1 MQEVN
6 LPLPILPIMNPS
18 NKIAQHPLLDKN
30 GNPAD
35 FLIEE
40 WGDMSAFSYDYLK
53 AHRHNFYEVLF
64 FEKGKAKHDIDF
76 DSFAAKG
83 GDVHF
88 FAPDNVHM
96 LLRGKNSLVYSV
108 QFTRGCYSDEIIDK
122 LPFYASNPTLKLGK
136 EEFNAVNYLMNQI
149 RVELAKTEEHADTL
163 IRSYFDVVLNLL
175 IRNASLNNEGK
186 PVAHQSHHIEGFK
199 KLVKENYQKHYS
211 VSQYADLLNIS
222 VKHLIETCKEQTV
235 KTPLKLVQGTVIS
248 EAKRQLYHT
257 QTPIKEIAY
266 LLGFDDPAN
275 FSKYFKSASGF
286 SPQAYRQE
294 SGK

>member
-1 MQEVN
+1 MRS
-6 LPLPILPIMNPS
+6 PFLPIMNPS
-18 NKIAQHPLLDKN
+18 NKIAQHPLLDEK

-40 WGDMSAFSYDYLK
+40 WGEMNAYSYDYLK

-64 FEKGKAKHDIDF
+64 FQSGKAKHDIDF
-76 DSFAAKG
+76 DSFSAVG

-88 FAPDNVHM
+88 VAPDNVHM
-96 LLRGKNSLVYSV
+96 LLRGKNSLGFSV
-108 QFTRGCYSDEIIDK
+108 QFTRGRFSDELLNS
-122 LPFYASNPTLKLGK
+122 LPFYASNPTLKLGN

-149 RVELAKTEEHADTL
+149 RFELEKTEEYADTL

-186 PVAHQSHHIEGFK
+186 PAAHQSHHIENFK

-211 VSQYADLLNIS
+211 VGQYADLLHIS
-222 VKHLIETCKEQTV
+222 MKHLIESCKEQTG
-235 KTPLKLVQGTVIS
+235 KTPLKVIQETVIS

-275 FSKYFKSASGF
+275 FSKYFKSASGY
-286 SPQAYRQE
+286 SPMAYRQE
-294 SGK
+294 AGK